1 MTGRPVSWLAG
12 HLLVQEIDQS
22 NGVIALEIVKRVVMK
37 NIVKSFGGVHALK
50 DVSLEVLPGEIH
62 ALIGENGA
70 GKSTLMK
77 ILSGALNK
85 DSGEILIDGKSCEI
99 DSPAT
104 GRSLG
109 IGIIYQ
115 EFALAPHL
123 TVAENIFL
131 GQFCSKNG
139 IIDWRDLNNQAKAVI
154 EDVGFNINPQT
165 RVKDLSVAYQQV
177 VEITKALS
185 ENVNVLILDEPTAV
199 LSPQEAERLFE
210 ILFKLRDQG
219 VSIIYI
225 SHRLEEIFKISD
237 RITVMRD
244 GEVTGQLDRSEAVT
258 DTVIKLMIGRNLS
271 ALFPAR
277 NATIGEEILR
287 VEHLTNEPK
296 VKDVSFSVRAGEV
309 LGFAGLV
316 GSGRTEVMRAIF
328 GADKKQSG
336 TVYLDD
342 KILSIKSPTDAV
354 RSRIGLLPESR
365 KEQGILL
372 NMSIRINMTMAAISK
387 VVRYKSLINRKKEID
402 VVMELVRH
410 LSVKTTNIE
419 NNVSSLSG
427 GNQQKVSF
435 AKWAN
440 ADCRVIILD
449 EPTRGVDVGAKTEI
463 YDLINKLAESGM
475 AVVVVSSELLEI
487 IGLCDRV
494 AVMNQG
500 QIRGFLDKAD
510 LSEEKIMK
518 LAIGRA

>member
-1 MTGRPVSWLAG
+1 LANA
-12 HLLVQEIDQS
+12 LQI
-22 NGVIALEIVKRVVMK
+22 NGVNILETIKRVEMK

-50 DVSLEVLPGEIH
+50 NVSLEVLPGEIH

-77 ILSGALNK
+77 ILSGALHK
-85 DSGEILIDGKSCEI
+85 DSGEIKLDGKPCEI

-104 GRSLG
+104 GRALG

-123 TVAENIFL
+123 TVAENIFM

-139 IIDWRDLNNQAKAVI
+139 FIDWSNLNSKAKAVI

-210 ILFKLRDQG
+210 ILFKLKEQG

-244 GEVTGQLDRSEAVT
+244 GEVTGQLNRDEAVT
-258 DTVIKLMIGRNLS
+258 DNVIKLMIGRNLS
-271 ALFPAR
+271 TLFPER
-277 NATIGEEILR
+277 HATIGEEVLR

-296 VKDVSFSVRAGEV
+296 VRDISFSVKAGEV

-328 GADKKQSG
+328 GADRKQSG
-336 TVYLDD
+336 AVYLDQ
-342 KILSIKSPTDAV
+342 KLLAIKSPTHAV
-354 RSRIGLLPESR
+354 QSGIGLLPESR
-365 KEQGILL
+365 KEQGVLL
-372 NMSIRINMTMAAISK
+372 NLPIRINITMAAISK
-387 VVRYKSLINRKKEID
+387 IVRFKSLINRKKEVVD
-402 VVMELVRH
+402 VMELVRH
-410 LSVKTTNIE
+410 LSIKTNNIE

-463 YDLINKLAESGM
+463 YDLINKLAESGL
-475 AVVVVSSELLEI
+475 AVIVVSSELLEI

-500 QIRGFLDKAD
+500 QIRGFLDKPD

-518 LAIGRA
+518 LAIGRS